1 MVRDKKKES
10 LMFSTLNRFC
20 GSREVFSSN
29 NNIKTHL
36 NSDLLFTGFF
46 RNGRRATFFRFELC
60 TQPKTNNADVLH
72 HVKQ

>member
-46 RNGRRATFFRFELC
+46 EMDGAPLFSASNYAHN
-60 TQPKTNNADVLH
+60 Q
-72 HVKQ
+72 KQIMRMFSTM